1 MGKEFNVMLHE
12 WRNVFA
18 SIPQGRQRDRKYI
31 QAIVQIAA
39 KFSTRHHSLE
49 VLVSRGDQT
58 HVDAMRAPAPQPF
71 EFLFLQNAEELGLQ
85 RERYVP
91 DFIEEQGS
99 FISQVET
106 ADFLRDRSGKGSP
119 FVTKKFTLE
128 QVERDCSTVEL
139 DQRVTAASARIV
151 DHMRDEFLA
160 SAGLS
165 LNENGRI
172 RRRDPL
178 GLLQHNSQSRAIAY
192 DLLES
197 ADPTILIWRCH

>member
-12 WRNVFA
+12 RRNVFA
-18 SIPQGRQRDRKYI
+18 SISQGRECDRKYV

-39 KFSTRHHSLE
+39 KFSAPHHSLE
-49 VLVSRGDQT
+49 VLVSRGYQT
-58 HVDAMRAPAPQPF
+58 HVDAMRAPAPEPF
-71 EFLFLQNAEELGLQ
+71 EFLFLQNAEEFGLQ
-85 RERYVP
+85 RERYVS

-99 FISQVET
+99 FISQVEA

-119 FVTKKFTLE
+119 FVAKKLTLE
-128 QVERDCSTVEL
+128 QIERDCGAVEL
-139 DQRVTAASARIV
+139 DQRVTAARARIV
-151 DHMRDEFLA
+151 DRMRDEFLA

-172 RRRDPL
+172 RRRNPL

-192 DLLES
+192 DLLEP
-197 ADPTILIWRCH
+197 ADPTILICRCH

>member
-1 MGKEFNVMLHE
+1 MGEEFNVMLHE

-39 KFSTRHHSLE
+39 KFSALYHPLE

-58 HVDAMRAPAPQPF
+58 YVDAMRAPAPEPF
-71 EFLFLQNAEELGLQ
+71 EFLFLQNAEELRLQ
-85 RERYVP
+85 RERYVT

-99 FISQVET
+99 FVSQVEA
-106 ADFLRDRSGKGSP
+106 ADFLRDRSGKSSP
-119 FVTKKFTLE
+119 FVAKKLTLK
-128 QVERDCSTVEL
+128 QVERDCGTVEL
-139 DQRVTAASARIV
+139 DQRVTAAGARIV
-151 DHMRDEFLA
+151 DRMRDEFLA

-172 RRRDPL
+172 RRRNPL
-178 GLLQHNSQSRAIAY
+178 G
-192 DLLES
+192 
-197 ADPTILIWRCH
+197 